1 MHDGSKP
8 ARRGV
13 ARPDDPTRHRHETVT
28 GPTNAKGKPK
38 RARSKAGRSKQREL
52 DQFNTLPEVA
62 AYLYPFVE
70 ELFGDGTYQMVEP
83 SAGRGAFLDMMPADT
98 IAFDRDVQRAGVL
111 KKDFL
116 KVRIG
121 TDPEKTIVIGN
132 PPFGKGSEL
141 AIAFFNRAAPQVCAI
156 CMIFPATF
164 RKASIQNRL
173 DHNFHLLKEVEVPRN
188 AFEFE
193 GKVKHVPTVFQ
204 IWVRR
209 PEPRPRRIGELS
221 HPDFS
226 LTDAANGDFAMQRI
240 GADAGLV
247 KDNLG
252 QSASSH
258 YFIKG
263 EVRWIMERIDFTEVA
278 ANTAGCPSLSIP
290 EMIAEYRK
298 VVEGRTGKRRPR
310 WMIYVILELSALR
323 RRWSKSRRRRS

>member
-1 MHDGSKP
+1 MHDGSK
-8 ARRGV
+8 ATRRVV
-13 ARPDDPTRHRHETVT
+13 ALDDPGRHRRETVS
-28 GPTNAKGKPK
+28 GNSNAKGRPK
-38 RARSKAGRSKQREL
+38 RARSKTARSKQREL

-62 AYLYPFVE
+62 ASLYPFVE

-83 SAGRGAFLDMMPADT
+83 SAGRGAFLDVMPADT
-98 IAFDRDVQRAGVL
+98 IGFDRDVQRAGVL

-121 TDPEKTIVIGN
+121 TDPEKTIVVGN
-132 PPFGKGSEL
+132 PPFGKACEL

-164 RKASIQNRL
+164 RKASVQNRL
-173 DHNFHLLKEVEVPRN
+173 DRHFHLLKEVQVPRN

-193 GKVKHVPTVFQ
+193 GEVKHVPTVFQ

-209 PEPRPRRIGELS
+209 SKPRLLHVLEFRHADFEFTG
-221 HPDFS
+221 PDE
-226 LTDAANGDFAMQRI
+226 GDFAIQRI
-240 GADAGLV
+240 GANAGRV

-252 QSASSH
+252 HKKTSH

-263 EVRWIMERIDFTEVA
+263 DVRWIMEQIDFTGVA

-290 EMIAEYRK
+290 EIIAGYRK
-298 VVEGRTGKRRPR
+298 VVEDRTGKKRRR
-310 WMIYVILELSALR
+310 WMIYVVLKLSALR
-323 RRWSKSRRRRS
+323 RHWSSLGKRRS